1 MGCRDKGAASCPPA
15 RPKAAGADRQELTS
29 CRARPFGETPAAL
42 VEAGPSPQEMVDLG
56 LARAPAEADP
66 DRRGSDL
73 WIDPHRGQHVAWPN
87 FARRAG
93 GAGTNHDPVEIEGDD
108 LGLGGDAR
116 HRG

>member
-73 WIDPHRGQHVAWPN
+73 LDDPHLGPHVARNHLFPN
-87 FARRAG
+87 SKLLRPATISSPPA
-93 GAGTNHDPVEIEGDD
+93 A
-108 LGLGGDAR
+108 
-116 HRG
+116 